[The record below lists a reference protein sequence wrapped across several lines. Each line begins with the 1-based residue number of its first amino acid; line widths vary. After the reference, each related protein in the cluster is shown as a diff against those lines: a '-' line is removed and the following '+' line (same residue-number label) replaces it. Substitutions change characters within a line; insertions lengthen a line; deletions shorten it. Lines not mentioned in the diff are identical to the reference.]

1 MYFIDEEFASTK
13 CWKNDIRFL
22 VNLCF
27 ESSLANAAPSPLSG
41 ENAAVNIGAAF
52 TIEDYRIQV
61 CLPNRRFPLA
71 KNGRLCY
78 SSVRERTVVS
88 INTQV
93 FNARTQKENGTALG
107 GRTIRAGGLVAFPTE
122 TVYGLGAN
130 GMDGEAVKKIF
141 EAKGRPNDNPLILHI
156 AKKSDVKPLWKH
168 VPDNARRLMDAFW
181 PGPLTLIY
189 LKSDI
194 VPEEVSAGLDTVAIR
209 MPEHRTALA
218 LIRAA
223 GVPIAAPSANISGKP
238 SPTTAEHVLEDLDG
252 RIDVLLDGGPCR
264 VGVEST
270 VISLV
275 GKPTIL
281 RPGGITKEMLEQV
294 IGPVEVNSAVLKPL
308 SEDAVAASPGMKH
321 KHYAPDCAVV
331 VAEGSPRRAADI
343 INREYALAESENKNC
358 LIFAT
363 EQTKGYYK
371 GKNYVI
377 IGDREQPETLC
388 ANLFDALRE
397 SSHGVDIIFA
407 ESIPTENEGLAYMNR
422 LLRASGFTVLN
433 N

>member
-22 VNLCF
+22 VDLCF
-27 ESSLANAAPSPLSG
+27 EIPLSNAAPSPLSG

-194 VPEEVSAGLDTVAIR
+194 VPEEVSAGLDTVAVR
-209 MPEHRTALA
+209 M
-218 LIRAA
+218 
-223 GVPIAAPSANISGKP
+223 PIAAPSANISGKP